1 MVEFALIIP
10 IFLLFVFG
18 ILDLGRA
25 VYAYNTLNNAAR
37 EGARV
42 AIVDQTLTRI
52 QDRASSRAV
61 GLGVAPAQVTV
72 DYRTSPGPGYR
83 RTRARIRSGSF
94 AERPRQLHRHRASR
108 APVYR
113 GHADHQQHHRNHKHG
128 GRVLHGH
135 PVRLPNPAIPCPD
148 TD

>member
-1 MVEFALIIP
+1 MVEFALIVP

-61 GLGVAPAQVTV
+61 GLGVAPTQVTV
-72 DYRTSPGPGYR
+72 DYRTALDPDTPNSCADQVG
-83 RTRARIRSGSF
+83 
-94 AERPRQLHRHRASR
+94 
-108 APVYR
+108 VVR
-113 GHADHQQHHRNHKHG
+113 GAIVSCTAIV
-128 GRVLHGH
+128 RVA
-135 PVRLPNPAIPCPD
+135 LPFTAATPIISNIIGTINMAGESSMVIQFGCQDPAIPCPD